1 MRVFIAGATGVLG
14 RSLVRQFSERGHTVY
29 GLTRDE
35 RGEKLVRSLGGE
47 SRKAS
52 LFDADELAHAADGAE
67 VVIHA
72 ATSIPNKRRL
82 KPADF
87 AENDRIRR
95 DGTRSLGLAASRIG
109 ARLYLQQSIVWV
121 ARPPDGAPF
130 DEDTTPQPDEISR
143 SAYDAEQI
151 AAEAGAVGGFGVG
164 ILRCGWFYAPDAAST
179 RMFGEG
185 LKRRR
190 MPIVGSGDA
199 VLACLHVEDAA
210 SAFVAAAETG
220 RSGLWHAVDDQPVTV
235 KELLTTFASMLG
247 APPPMRV
254 PVWLARL
261 AAGSYAAK
269 FLTSS
274 TRTTNKRMRRET
286 NWTPRFPSYREGLE
300 QIIAEWGAASLN
312 NQRSP
317 AAAAKS

>member
-1 MRVFIAGATGVLG
+1 MKVFIAGATGVLG

-52 LFDADELAHAADGAE
+52 LFDADELARAADGAE
-67 VVIHA
+67 VFIHA
-72 ATSIPNKRRL
+72 ATAIPNKQRL
-82 KPADF
+82 KPGDF

-95 DGTRSLGLAASRIG
+95 DGTRALALAASRTG

-121 ARPPDGAPF
+121 ARPADGSPF
-130 DEDTTPQPDEISR
+130 DEDTPPQPDEISR

-151 AAEAGAVGGFGVG
+151 AAEAGAAGGFGVG
-164 ILRCGWFYAPDAAST
+164 VLRCGWFYGPEAAST

-185 LKRRR
+185 LRRRR
-190 MPIVGSGDA
+190 MPIAGSGDA
-199 VLACLHVEDAA
+199 VLACLHVDDAA
-210 SAFVAAAETG
+210 SAFVTAAETG
-220 RSGLWHAVDDQPVTV
+220 KGGLWHVVDDQPVTV

-261 AAGSYAAK
+261 AAGGYAVK
-269 FLTSS
+269 FFTSS
-274 TRTTNKRMRRET
+274 TRTSNKRLRREM

-300 QIIAEWGAASLN
+300 QVLASW
-312 NQRSP
+312 S
-317 AAAAKS
+317 AKP